1 MKTPDQVLVDVR
13 RRVTTHWSQDLTST
27 TTTTWP
33 HSFPLGAAS
42 KVDLTANFGSFHRE
56 AVHWRDWA
64 GDKGLPLT
72 FASRHVSGTVQAI
85 PTHVTVTDLDTAVS
99 LLGAEW
105 ALRIPRG
112 RVRAAALA
120 ARFPHVIDPGKVLR
134 AVDGYT
140 DTDFDL
146 LCLAADWFRTHTA
159 SGLTPRQVPIEGLH
173 AKWLNTRK
181 PQLQVLAGVGD
192 LGLLPRHPQ
201 RVHFTYLDPDHLAA
215 GGRKHDSA
223 TVGDTMEPAYPP
235 QVVVITE
242 NKDTAVHFPRL
253 AGAITVEG
261 DGCGAEAA
269 SSFAWITTCPH
280 LIYWGDLDADG
291 FEIVDQ
297 YRRAGLP
304 ASTILMDLETFG
316 TYERFGSITDAHG
329 VKLTMSARRDLP
341 TLTAPERALYEHLTD
356 PRWARVL
363 RVEQERIPLT
373 VALAAVRDK
382 VNADPLT

>member
-1 MKTPDQVLVDVR
+1 VKTPDQVVDEVR
-13 RRVTTHWSQDLTST
+13 RRVNTNWHTDLTSA
-27 TTTTWP
+27 TTTWP
-33 HSFPLGAAS
+33 HAFFLGAATQT
-42 KVDLTANFGSFHRE
+42 DLTANFGSYQRQVFR
-56 AVHWRDWA
+56 WRDWA
-64 GDKGLPLT
+64 ADKGLELT
-72 FASRHVSGTVQAI
+72 FASRLVSGTAQSL
-85 PTHVTVTDLDTAVS
+85 PTHLIVADLDTAVG

-105 ALRIPRG
+105 ARRIPRG
-112 RVRAAALA
+112 RTRLNVLA
-120 ARFPHVIDPGKVLR
+120 ARFPQVADPGKVLR

-146 LCLAADWFRTHTA
+146 LCTAADWFRNHTA

-173 AKWLNTRK
+173 AKWLNTHK

-223 TVGDTMEPAYPP
+223 SVGDTMEPAYPP

-242 NKDTAVHFPRL
+242 NKDTAIHFPHL

-261 DGCGAEAA
+261 EGCGAEAA
-269 SSFAWITTCPH
+269 STFAWIATCPQ
-280 LIYWGDLDADG
+280 LIYWGDMDAAG

-297 YRRAGLP
+297 YRRAGVP

-316 TYERFGSITDAHG
+316 TYERFGSTTDAHG
-329 VKLTMSARRDLP
+329 VKLTMSARRNLP
-341 TLTAPERALYEHLTD
+341 TLTAAERALYENLTD
-356 PRWARVL
+356 PGWARVL
-363 RVEQERIPLT
+363 RIEQERIPLT
-373 VALAAVRDK
+373 AAVAAVRDW
-382 VNADPLT
+382 VTADPLT